1 MADWNKDINL
11 SSKYQNQKI
20 NDENFKLKQQNLSD
34 KNQINET

>member
-11 SSKYQNQKI
+11 SSKYQNKKI